1 MKKTIFKT
9 ISALV
14 FASGFFVSCAGTQ
27 AEVNARVENVP
38 AAEVPSVPV
47 DAEYQR
53 SKGNVDV
60 SEEEFTNDKKQILI
74 TITKLELIMSNMD
87 YSGWYS
93 YLDDES
99 IEYWSKSA
107 NLKRAAGRLPVKGL
121 KLNSLNDYFK
131 FVFVPA
137 RAGRSID
144 EIRYETKDTVKV
156 VQFQEDTDTIYYNFN
171 RIDGKWKLHLPS
183 LDD

>member
-1 MKKTIFKT
+1 MKKIIFKT
-9 ISALV
+9 LSAIVCASV
-14 FASGFFVSCAGTQ
+14 FFISCAGTK
-27 AEVNARVENVP
+27 AEGGSQVENVP
-38 AAEVPSVPV
+38 AAETPSVPG

-60 SEEEFTNDKKQILI
+60 SEEEFTNDKKQILV
-74 TITKLELIMSNMD
+74 TITKLEAIMANMD

-93 YLDDES
+93 YLDEES
-99 IEYWSKSA
+99 IEYWSKSV

-121 KLNSLNDYFK
+121 KLNSLSDYFK

-137 RAGRSID
+137 RAGRTID

-171 RIDGKWKLHLPS
+171 RIDGKWKLHLPA